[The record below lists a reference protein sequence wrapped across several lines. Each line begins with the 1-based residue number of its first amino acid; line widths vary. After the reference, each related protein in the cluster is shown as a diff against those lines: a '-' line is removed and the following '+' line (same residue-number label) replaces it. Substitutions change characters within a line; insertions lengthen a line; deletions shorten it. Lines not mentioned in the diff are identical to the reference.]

1 MQLTRSSL
9 RLSSCSSCRWAYFS
23 CTSSVSDKPDVRLVM
38 NAHSY
43 AKMWVV
49 WYLVSD
55 RGWSHRPTKVGGQ
68 RRQPFWQNHSKFT
81 SESQFSRL
89 KKDGRRGLDNGG
101 WMASWLRPS
110 DGGVEIL
117 KIVLV
122 AVSRVHHHHWLAVNQ
137 DWGVVGSHALER
149 KTWIWSRCSARSWSW
164 EILPLV
170 FLQVAKLLPQAG
182 QRVLDGGKERKWSG
196 IDRLHHQPVIELLLV
211 LRRVLKVIDRLEV
224 VQKLISI
231 CNREP
236 R

>member
-23 CTSSVSDKPDVRLVM
+23 CTSSVSDNPDVRLVM

-49 WYLVSD
+49 WHLVSD

-68 RRQPFWQNHSKFT
+68 RSQPLWQNHSKFT

-89 KKDGRRGLDNGG
+89 KKGGRRGLDNGG
-101 WMASWLRPS
+101 WIPSWLRPS

-122 AVSRVHHHHWLAVNQ
+122 AVPGVHHHYRLAVHQ
-137 DWGVVGSHALER
+137 DWGVVGSHALEG
-149 KTWIWSRCSARSWSW
+149 KTWIWSW
-164 EILPLV
+164 EIRPLV
-170 FLQVAKLLPQAG
+170 FLQVAKLLPQSG
-182 QRVLDGGKERKWSG
+182 QRVFDGS
-196 IDRLHHQPVIELLLV
+196 
-211 LRRVLKVIDRLEV
+211 
-224 VQKLISI
+224 
-231 CNREP
+231 
-236 R
+236 